1 LLQGGS
7 MKNRKI
13 YWIGG
18 SPCSGKSTIAEK
30 MAKDFRFH
38 YYKCDDSLERYL
50 EIASERGKPVSSR
63 MQKFDIDETFLR
75 PVNEQVKDEL
85 AFYEEVFEVIL
96 EDLDKL
102 NVESDIVIEG
112 AALLPSN
119 IHKLGILNTNYICMV
134 PTAEFQLNKYA
145 EREWVNHYLSE
156 SKNKDQA
163 YDNWMKRDIE
173 FAKIVLE
180 NAKNN
185 GYSSILVDGSS
196 SIEQNY
202 EKVLDVFKLKNLTTE

>member
-1 LLQGGS
+1 
-7 MKNRKI
+7 MKNKQI

-18 SPCSGKSTIAEK
+18 SPCSGKSTIAEMMEK
-30 MAKDFRFH
+30 NFGFH

-50 EIASERGKPVSSR
+50 EIASKRGKPVSSR
-63 MQKFDIDETFLR
+63 IEKLNIDEIFLR
-75 PVNEQVKDEL
+75 PVDDQVKDEL

-102 NVESDIVIEG
+102 NVKTSIVIEG

-119 IHKLGILNTNYICMV
+119 IHKLDVLNTNYICIV

-145 EREWVNHYLSE
+145 EREWVSHYLRQ
-156 SKNKDQA
+156 SKNWQQA

-180 NAKNN
+180 DAKNK
-185 GYSSILVDGSS
+185 GYSSILVDGSR
-196 SIEQNY
+196 SIEENY
-202 EKVLDVFKLKNLTTE
+202 EKVLDVLCLKTL